1 MIVRNL
7 NGLAQNRYS
16 GTVLLAHWDRFSRQT
31 AYRCFVKGCRNKCT
45 VGGCVQKDGA
55 ADENWYIIPLCDD
68 CNRKKSQ
75 SLEIWDHVRLI
86 PVSSANVSRVVHQVP
101 TVRGARTISLPA

>member
-1 MIVRNL
+1 MMVRNL
-7 NGLAQNRYS
+7 NGQAQNRYS

-31 AYRCFVKGCRNKCT
+31 AYRCFVKGCRNKCS

-55 ADENWYIIPLCDD
+55 GDDSWYIIPLCDD

-75 SLEIWDHVRLI
+75 SLEIWDYARLI
-86 PVSSANVSRVVHQVP
+86 PVSSENVSRVVNQGQAI
-101 TVRGARTISLPA
+101 RGTRAISLPA